1 MRFYTVH
8 LRKSVPEEAVL
19 VRDGFCWPALLFGPF
34 WMAYRRMWRELLVL
48 IVVYAG
54 IGVFGAAVSSQLA
67 GWLNLLVALLLGFEG
82 NALARRALARRG
94 YEETA
99 VIAAAGRDEAELR
112 LARAVTAMKNSE
124 VTLP

>member
-8 LRKSVPEEAVL
+8 LRKGKPEDAVL
-19 VRDGFCWPALLFGPF
+19 VKDGFCWPALLFGPF
-34 WMAYRRMWRELLVL
+34 WMLYRRMWRELVALL
-48 IVVYAG
+48 AAYAG
-54 IGVFGAAVSSQLA
+54 IGVVGAAASGQLA
-67 GWLNLLVALLLGFEG
+67 GWLDLLVALLLGFEG

-112 LARAVTAMKNSE
+112 LARALTAME
-124 VTLP
+124 T